1 MPNKT
6 DYSLIVE
13 WDIRTWSRAVRF
25 WEQVVKREN
34 PILGKGIELGA
45 RRGGLAYYFAERFGS
60 AMACSDV
67 EPIPDDTRKRL
78 ASLGLSNLI
87 SYDIADASSLPYPD
101 ETFDFVTFKSIL
113 GVVGA
118 RQRYDKIEQA
128 IQEIHRVLRPG
139 GLLLFAENLQGSI
152 LHRKARHWFV
162 PWGRSWRYLTLDEM
176 RSLLSAFARYELH
189 ATGFLSAFAPGS
201 EPLKSSLA
209 TIDACLPFIPEKWR
223 YVGYGVAWKEGA
235 RAICIENY

>member
-1 MPNKT
+1 M
-6 DYSLIVE
+6 
-13 WDIRTWSRAVRF
+13 RF

-45 RRGGLAYYFAERFGS
+45 RGGRPGILLCRAFRLSHG
-60 AMACSDV
+60 CSDV

-78 ASLGLSNLI
+78 TSLGLSNLI

-139 GLLLFAENLQGSI
+139 GLLLFAENLPQGGI

-162 PWGRSWRYLTLDEM
+162 PWVNRSWRYLT
-176 RSLLSAFARYELH
+176 
-189 ATGFLSAFAPGS
+189 PG
-201 EPLKSSLA
+201 
-209 TIDACLPFIPEKWR
+209 
-223 YVGYGVAWKEGA
+223 
-235 RAICIENY
+235 